1 MGDLG
6 SGEDGISPIPCGS
19 GRKLG
24 VNVEDHGSSLQT
36 LARLRLRPT
45 RRVSVGV
52 IGRVSRRS
60 EAEPGR
66 AFGTE
71 ATAGQAFV

>member
-36 LARLRLRPT
+36 L
-45 RRVSVGV
+45 VDSVGEQTAV
-52 IGRVSRRS
+52 SGKGR
-60 EAEPGR
+60 
-66 AFGTE
+66 
-71 ATAGQAFV
+71 